1 MLGTRDHVPSSVGD
15 PDHIPGP
22 DRSGADALLERVAT
36 ATVDELLELVRVY
49 AGMDVAFVGEF
60 TRNRRII
67 RFVQGEVPS
76 ATTLVDRSHSLG
88 ESYCRLI
95 AERKIP
101 FTIPDVRELAE
112 LRSLPITSELDIGSY
127 VGVPIHL
134 SSGELYGTLCGFGH
148 DATTE
153 LPEDLVRLLDV
164 VASFLARRLEAPA
177 NRFVDVL
184 AIQEKVQAV
193 VDEPACLS
201 MVYQPIVGL
210 GSGTTVGYEA
220 LSRFPGQ
227 VAEPPDVWFAD
238 AHDAGLGV
246 ALEMASARRAL
257 EALEILPSDTYLSIN
272 LCAEAITAENLA
284 ELLDGVDPQR
294 IVIELTEIQPDRG
307 VHLPDARQQMRSMGV
322 RLAVDDL
329 GSGFAGLSRLLDMK
343 PEIVKFDRFLTI
355 GVSEDPRRSALASAA
370 LRFCAQTGADLI
382 AEGVETPED
391 DAALTSL
398 GVPFGQGYL
407 LGVAAPAGDVRGRP
421 DGG

>member
-1 MLGTRDHVPSSVGD
+1 MPSSVGD
-15 PDHIPGP
+15 PDHTPGP
-22 DRSGADALLERVAT
+22 GRSGADALLERVAT

-67 RFVQGEVPS
+67 RFVQGEAPS
-76 ATTLVDRSHSLG
+76 PTTLVDRSHSLG

-101 FTIPDVRELAE
+101 FTIPDVREIAE
-112 LRSLPITSELDIGSY
+112 LRSLPVTSELDIGSY

-148 DATTE
+148 DPVAQ

-257 EALEILPSDTYLSIN
+257 EALEVLPSDTYL
-272 LCAEAITAENLA
+272 
-284 ELLDGVDPQR
+284 
-294 IVIELTEIQPDRG
+294 
-307 VHLPDARQQMRSMGV
+307 
-322 RLAVDDL
+322 
-329 GSGFAGLSRLLDMK
+329 
-343 PEIVKFDRFLTI
+343 VKFDRFLTI
-355 GVSEDPRRSALASAA
+355 GISEDPRRSALASAA

-391 DAALTSL
+391 DAMLTSL

-407 LGVAAPAGDVRGRP
+407 LGVAAPAGGVPGRP
-421 DGG
+421 EVG

>member
-1 MLGTRDHVPSSVGD
+1 MPSSVGD
-15 PDHIPGP
+15 PDHTPDP

-67 RFVQGEVPS
+67 RFVQGEAPS
-76 ATTLVDRSHSLG
+76 ATTLVDRSHGLG
-88 ESYCRLI
+88 ETYCRLI
-95 AERKIP
+95 AEHRIP
-101 FTIPDVRELAE
+101 FTIPDVHEIAD

-148 DATTE
+148 DPVAQ

-246 ALEMASARRAL
+246 ALEMTTARRAL
-257 EALEILPSDTYLSIN
+257 EALDVLPGDTYLSIN
-272 LCAEAITAENLA
+272 LCAEAITTENLSD
-284 ELLDGVDPQR
+284 LLDGVDPGR
-294 IVIELTEIQPDRG
+294 IVIELTEVQPDHG
-307 VHLPDARQQMRSMGV
+307 IHLPDVRERMRSMGV

-329 GSGFAGLSRLLDMK
+329 GSGFAGLSRLLDVK

-355 GVSEDPRRSALASAA
+355 GISDDPRRSALAAAA
-370 LRFCAQTGADLI
+370 LRFCAQTGAELI
-382 AEGVETPED
+382 AEGIETPED
-391 DAALTSL
+391 GATLTSL

-407 LGVAAPAGDVRGRP
+407 LGVPASAGDDRGQP
-421 DGG
+421 DAR